1 MAALNMERAAG
12 SGYTQHQATWTVFV
26 IGVVLN
32 DLAARDCLPQLGDR
46 DSPLNALI
54 ECVLRKLERPACDLR
69 SNSIGQVHVMNR
81 IKTESSRE
89 LTFWVWVCG
98 LMVWLPAY
106 ALPRRAAA
114 RRPRALAL
122 PAGLDLAD
130 RLRHSGGSDRDAA
143 ASDEHSLPPDR
154 VNRPSSSWL
163 LHATRRAIPIPLAGL
178 HRMAPAKCLGI
189 GQIAPGSR
197 DPACLDSVPNCK

>member
-12 SGYTQHQATWTVFV
+12 SGYTQDQATRTVFV

-54 ECVLRKLERPACDLR
+54 ECLLRKLERPACDLR

-89 LTFWVWVCG
+89 HTPGTFD
-98 LMVWLPAY
+98 
-106 ALPRRAAA
+106 A
-114 RRPRALAL
+114 RRIL
-122 PAGLDLAD
+122 
-130 RLRHSGGSDRDAA
+130 S
-143 ASDEHSLPPDR
+143 SLI
-154 VNRPSSSWL
+154 
-163 LHATRRAIPIPLAGL
+163 H
-178 HRMAPAKCLGI
+178 K
-189 GQIAPGSR
+189 
-197 DPACLDSVPNCK
+197 